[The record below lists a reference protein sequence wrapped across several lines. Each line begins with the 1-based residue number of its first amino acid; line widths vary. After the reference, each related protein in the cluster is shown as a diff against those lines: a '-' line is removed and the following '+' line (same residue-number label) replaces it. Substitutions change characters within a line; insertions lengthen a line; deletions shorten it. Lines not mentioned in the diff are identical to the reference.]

1 MFSLI
6 PVGVEIL
13 KSKNRDLGVSEIL
26 AGKIPSLI
34 EQQLVTILGVCIFVK
49 TNIFI
54 VTSHWNGRD
63 EGFKDLKDLLFQS
76 N

>member
-34 EQQLVTILGVCIFVK
+34 EQQLVTILGVGIFVK
-49 TNIFI
+49 KYFYCYFTL
-54 VTSHWNGRD
+54 
-63 EGFKDLKDLLFQS
+63 ELA
-76 N
+76 